1 MSKLFLEYRTKDEKE
16 ISMSDILYW
25 YGQNERTKKDN
36 FISPYIGRTYK
47 NATEILSMGLES
59 LFEPQDGHVFSQSSR
74 EATKVRRK
82 ITDDVEYL
90 NFIIGMYLKG

>member
-1 MSKLFLEYRTKDEKE
+1 
-16 ISMSDILYW
+16 
-25 YGQNERTKKDN
+25 
-36 FISPYIGRTYK
+36 
-47 NATEILSMGLES
+47 MGLES